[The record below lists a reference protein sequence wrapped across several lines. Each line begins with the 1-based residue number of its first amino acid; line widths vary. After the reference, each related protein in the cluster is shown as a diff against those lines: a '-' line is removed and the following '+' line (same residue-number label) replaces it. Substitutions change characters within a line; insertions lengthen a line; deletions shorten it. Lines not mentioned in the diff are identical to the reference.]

1 MVTDTLWGKTETE
14 ANWSSAKTIKKRDM
28 NMITPNQQTTSKN
41 QQKKREE
48 KHAIR
53 NEWGIYKEHTWK
65 CFSPAK
71 TLLDIPFR
79 WLTKLLCSSKISS
92 LSTCL

>member
-1 MVTDTLWGKTETE
+1 
-14 ANWSSAKTIKKRDM
+14 M

-53 NEWGIYKEHTWK
+53 NDWGIYKEHT
-65 CFSPAK
+65 
-71 TLLDIPFR
+71 
-79 WLTKLLCSSKISS
+79 
-92 LSTCL
+92 